1 MKKIK
6 QDYMMECL
14 VGWRV
19 GTPKKVV
26 REGFSAQLIIQP
38 KELFITF
45 NLFLTRF
52 GKLITS
58 AY

>member
-1 MKKIK
+1 
-6 QDYMMECL
+6 MMECL